1 MFFEIYTGM
10 ETIIIKFG
18 LLISVCMFILIF
30 CLCSFCSGRGER
42 TISVEGEEN
51 LRREIVEN
59 YVRVRE
65 QRQYI
70 NSILSHYLNERNNMP
85 STQKSRDESIGESV
99 DEIIDEIIDSDD
111 VIIIVGPC
119 GKKNLGTKIEKS

>member
-1 MFFEIYTGM
+1 MRFIQGM

-42 TISVEGEEN
+42 TISAEAEEN

-85 STQKSRDESIGESV
+85 STQKSV

>member
-1 MFFEIYTGM
+1 MRFIQGM

-30 CLCSFCSGRGER
+30 CLCSFCSGRGDR
-42 TISVEGEEN
+42 TISAEAEEN

-65 QRQYI
+65 QRRYI
-70 NSILSHYLNERNNMP
+70 NNILSHYLNERNNMS

-99 DEIIDEIIDSDD
+99 DEIIDEIIRGAQVS
-111 VIIIVGPC
+111 
-119 GKKNLGTKIEKS
+119 